1 MTKLAT
7 QITLPGKFCVQ
18 CKPQPKFSLS
28 VRNVSARKNLPS
40 NRQALLSAFSLS
52 EFQTL
57 LCCNFRRYSHRCQ
70 NFNTSYVVLHFITLI
85 ITVSMLCHMLE
96 FYPDRPRASLVE
108 VQLYNQV
115 LVISSFHHQL
125 NNKIRLT
132 PRVTDLLLFNNTATI
147 FIHEWNAK
155 WRNEWFLYDVTKS
168 ITHEWNAKWSNE
180 WFPYDVTKS
189 ISFLTNAHE
198 KSSCK

>member
-1 MTKLAT
+1 M
-7 QITLPGKFCVQ
+7 
-18 CKPQPKFSLS
+18 
-28 VRNVSARKNLPS
+28 
-40 NRQALLSAFSLS
+40 
-52 EFQTL
+52 
-57 LCCNFRRYSHRCQ
+57 
-70 NFNTSYVVLHFITLI
+70 
-85 ITVSMLCHMLE
+85 
-96 FYPDRPRASLVE
+96 RP
-108 VQLYNQV
+108 
-115 LVISSFHHQL
+115 
-125 NNKIRLT
+125 T

-147 FIHEWNAK
+147 FIHEWNVK